1 MPKVY
6 LTEKDR
12 LCARLARWVYGEMKV
27 RRLTQ
32 RQVAAKMNITHQA
45 LSQKLKK
52 ESFDYTDFVFFV
64 QEFQPSD
71 KELREIIGV

>member
-12 LCARLARWVYGEMKV
+12 VCHRLAKWVYGEMKS

-32 RQVAAKMNITHQA
+32 ETIAKEMDISHQA
-45 LSQKLKK
+45 LSRKLRTA
-52 ESFDYTDFVFFV
+52 SFYYTDFVFFIK
-64 QEFQPSD
+64 EFQPSD
-71 KELREIIGV
+71 KELREIIGI

>member
-12 LCARLARWVYGEMKV
+12 LCGRLARWVYGEMKV
-27 RRLTQ
+27 RKITQ
-32 RQVAAKMNITHQA
+32 RYIAEKMNISHQA
-45 LSQKLKK
+45 LSQKLRK

-64 QEFQPSD
+64 KEFQPTD